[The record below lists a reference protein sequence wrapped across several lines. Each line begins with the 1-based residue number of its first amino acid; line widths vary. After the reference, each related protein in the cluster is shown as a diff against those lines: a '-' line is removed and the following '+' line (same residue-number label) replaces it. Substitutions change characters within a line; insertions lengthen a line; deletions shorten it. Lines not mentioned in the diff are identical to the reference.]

1 MSYRDQL
8 SQWEQTVSTQMPHLS
23 GPQAKVLAL
32 WSMTMIVIGRCGTT
46 FVAAWLSSTVGG
58 SEDAWRQR
66 LREWCYDAGDK
77 KGVQRSEVV
86 VCSCFGPLV
95 RLSS

>member
-8 SQWEQTVSTQMPHLS
+8 CQWEQTVSTQMPHLS
-23 GPQAKVLAL
+23 RPQAKVLAL

-46 FVAAWLSSTVGG
+46 LVAAWLSSTVGG

-66 LREWCYDAGDK
+66 LREWCYDARDK
-77 KGVQRSEVV
+77 KGGQRSEVV
-86 VCSCFGPLV
+86 VCGCFGPLV